1 VIVEPQVA
9 AALLAGFLGSTHCVA
24 MCGGIV
30 GALGAGLGRADE
42 NRGRASMSKIPKK
55 GVSTLFPLREKGTD
69 PFFAFSA
76 RFPFLLAYNGGR
88 ISSYVVAGA
97 IAGAL
102 GAGAGSFFDIHT
114 AHRIGRIVGAL
125 FLAGFGLYLF
135 GITAVLGPLERA
147 GEKIWRRVEPLGRR
161 FLPPKHLGQA
171 LGLGL
176 VWGWLPCGLV
186 YSTLALAATAGSPAA
201 GLRTMLAFGLGTLPM
216 LLAMGLASEW
226 IARATRN
233 IWIRRVSGVALMA
246 LAVIMLV
253 GGGPVGHTHV
263 HPEH

>member
-1 VIVEPQVA
+1 
-9 AALLAGFLGSTHCVA
+9 

-30 GALGAGLGRADE
+30 GALCGGLGKKGAGF
-42 NRGRASMSKIPKK
+42 S
-55 GVSTLFPLREKGTD
+55 
-69 PFFAFSA
+69 FAA
-76 RFPFLLAYNGGR
+76 RFPFLLAYNAGR
-88 ISSYVVAGA
+88 ISSYVIAGA

-114 AHRIGRIVGAL
+114 AHRLGRIVGAL

-147 GEKIWRRVEPLGRR
+147 GEKIWRRIEPLGRR
-161 FLPPKHLGQA
+161 FLPPKHSGQA

-186 YSTLALAATAGSPAA
+186 YSTLALAATAGGPAA
-201 GLRTMLAFGLGTLPM
+201 GMRTMLAFGLGTLPM

-233 IWIRRVSGVALMA
+233 VWIRRVSGAVLIA
-246 LAVIMLV
+246 LAVMMLV
-253 GGGPVGHTHV
+253 GSPGEHAHVHTHAMT
-263 HPEH
+263 H